1 MSTERMPNPAVL
13 SPEAMQVKNTQQLSK
28 GRKTRLTLNGVFW
41 SLQLLWGF
49 FFAGSGFGKVLL
61 YDGALY
67 AAAPRAVAWYAAVP
81 QPLIVFIGVCEVL
94 GGVGLILPAM
104 TGVKPKL
111 TPLAAVGLTLIMI
124 LAAGFHITRGE
135 YALVPATLV
144 LAGVA
149 AFIAAGRS
157 NLRPIAPAPITTPR
171 VLKSLLV
178 LGVLA
183 LVVFAPTWYTMTH
196 VQF

>member
-1 MSTERMPNPAVL
+1 MTAGTKTAKINADLLGVEDNEQRP
-13 SPEAMQVKNTQQLSK
+13 KRR
-28 GRKTRLTLNGVFW
+28 GTRLTLNGALW
-41 SLQLLWGF
+41 SLQVLWGF

-67 AAAPRAVAWYAAVP
+67 TAAHRAVAWYAAVP

-104 TGVKPKL
+104 TGVKPRL

-135 YALVPATLV
+135 YALVPVNLV
-144 LAGVA
+144 LGGVA

-157 NLRPIAPAPITTPR
+157 NLRPIASAPITTSR
-171 VLKSLLV
+171 VLKSLAV

-183 LVVFAPTWYTMTH
+183 LSVFAPTWYTMTH

>member
-1 MSTERMPNPAVL
+1 MNP
-13 SPEAMQVKNTQQLSK
+13 QVSENPISVKDIEQQPK
-28 GRKTRLTLNGVFW
+28 GRGTRFTLNGALW
-41 SLQLLWGF
+41 PLQVLFGF

-61 YDGALY
+61 YDGVLY

-111 TPLAAVGLTLIMI
+111 TPLAATGLTLTMI
-124 LAAGFHITRGE
+124 LAASFHVMRSE
-135 YALVPATLV
+135 YELVPANL
-144 LAGVA
+144 LLGGVT
-149 AFIAAGRS
+149 AFIAVGRS
-157 NLRPIAPAPITTPR
+157 KLRPVAPAIITTSR
-171 VLKSLLV
+171 ALKSFAV
-178 LGVLA
+178 LGAMA
-183 LVVFAPTWYTMTH
+183 LLVFAPTWYTMTN